1 MLVKDPNG
9 IDTQYYRAEVLRKF
23 YNADLKGTKDEARV
37 IIMVSLNSTCCP
49 RFKPASFWPGVTF
62 LIAALLHPLLSL
74 SHNTVGALPRHR
86 L

>member
-49 RFKPASFWPGVTF
+49 RFKSASFWPGITS
-62 LIAALLHPLLSL
+62 LTAALRVPCCPY
-74 SHNTVGALPRHR
+74 HNTVGALLRHR